1 MIGVALIVNHLFSVS
16 LAGAVGLSLGSCLG
30 FLVLSLLTAEA
41 RDRMDNPDV
50 PQAFRGLPIALVYL
64 GLMALALLGFKTG
77 VSFI

>member
-1 MIGVALIVNHLFSVS
+1 
-16 LAGAVGLSLGSCLG
+16 
-30 FLVLSLLTAEA
+30 
-41 RDRMDNPDV
+41 MDNPDV

>member
-1 MIGVALIVNHLFSVS
+1 M
-16 LAGAVGLSLGSCLG
+16 
-30 FLVLSLLTAEA
+30 SLLTAEA